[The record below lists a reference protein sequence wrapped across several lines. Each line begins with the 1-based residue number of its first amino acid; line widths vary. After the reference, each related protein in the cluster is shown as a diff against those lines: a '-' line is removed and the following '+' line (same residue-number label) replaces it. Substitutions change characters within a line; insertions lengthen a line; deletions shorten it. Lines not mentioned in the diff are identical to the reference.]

1 MCSKPSLRRRARQF
15 SLAALILTLAS
26 CGSDSG
32 STGAPIPRQFLGAA
46 AADDPQAALVGR
58 DVLSAG
64 GTAADAAVAMYF
76 SMAVLLPSQASLGGG
91 GVCLIF
97 DPPQRRVEQLDF
109 PARAPADAAGSPA
122 LAVPGNPRG
131 FFALHARYGRLRWQW
146 LLAPA
151 ERQARFGATVSRG
164 LARQISAS
172 RAALAGDGEFSRIFA
187 GPGGGPAG
195 EGDIVVQADLAAV
208 LARLRAEGAGDFYSG
223 RFTPRLIDG
232 FTAAGGRITP
242 ADLEALPAEWR
253 EAVAVRRGRRIA
265 HFTAPPPPGG
275 SLAAGM
281 WTALSEDDRFRRAD
295 AFGRDALLVAA
306 GREAFAASGAQ
317 PAANAPSAD
326 AASLLAVD
334 ATGRSVA
341 CSVTLNAPFGAGR
354 IAPGTGIVMAAAAT
368 PGGPA
373 PAMLVPMIETDRRLR
388 TFHFA
393 AAADGGPVA
402 PGALI
407 AVAAGTLL
415 AEMPLGDAV
424 SDGRAAGTAG
434 AVLVEAAAGPAR
446 VQALQQQGQ
455 PVTQDAG
462 LGSVLAVA
470 CPGGLPD
477 NPESCTVA
485 RDPRGYGFSLTAD

>member
-1 MCSKPSLRRRARQF
+1 MCSEVSLRRRARQF
-15 SLAALILTLAS
+15 SLAAALLTVAS
-26 CGSDSG
+26 CGSDPAA
-32 STGAPIPRQFLGAA
+32 TGAPIPRQFLGAT
-46 AADDPQAALVGR
+46 AADDPQSALIGR

-76 SMAVLLPSQASLGGG
+76 SMAALLPSQASLGGG

-97 DPPQRRVEQLDF
+97 DPAQRRVEQLDF
-109 PARAPADAAGSPA
+109 PARAPADASGSAG

-164 LARQISAS
+164 LARQISANQ
-172 RAALAGDGEFSRIFA
+172 ATLARDPELRRIFA
-187 GPGGGPAG
+187 GPAGGLAG
-195 EGDIVVQADLAAV
+195 EGDVIVQADLAAT
-208 LARLRAEGAGDFYSG
+208 LGRLRAEGAGDFYSG
-223 RFTPRLIDG
+223 RFTSRLVDG

-242 ADLEALPAEWR
+242 ADFEAQQAAWR
-253 EAVAVRRGRRIA
+253 EATAVPRNRGTA
-265 HFTAPPPPGG
+265 HFPAPPPAGG
-275 SLAAGM
+275 AIAARM
-281 WTALSEDDRFRRAD
+281 WATVIEDDRYRRAD
-295 AFGRDALLVAA
+295 ALQRDALLVSA
-306 GREAFAASGAQ
+306 GRDAFAAAAPLAGAA
-317 PAANAPSAD
+317 PAAD

-354 IAPGTGIVMAAAAT
+354 IAPGTGIVVAAAPS

-373 PAMLVPMIETDRRLR
+373 PALLVPMIETDRRLR

-393 AAADGGPVA
+393 AAAGGGPVA

-407 AVAAGTLL
+407 EVAAGTLL
-415 AEMPLGDAV
+415 GGLPLSDAV
-424 SDGRAAGTAG
+424 SDGRVAATAD
-434 AVLVEAAAGPAR
+434 AVLVEAAAGAAR
-446 VQALQQQGQ
+446 LQALQQQGL
-455 PVTQDAG
+455 PVTQDAR
-462 LGSVLAVA
+462 LGTVLALS

-477 NPESCTVA
+477 DPERCTVA